1 MCVCSV
7 FQLMEGEPLPLYVR
21 TTAMPLSVLDSVQV
35 GDMRSELRELRACW
49 DKLQEQVVDKQT
61 RLDQAI
67 ESQAAFQDSLHNIS
81 DWLDQIESALYADVY
96 SGDLDKNVQLM
107 SSLRQDVQALQAEI
121 AAAGREVYTVMAD
134 ASSQSRQL
142 VQRTLADLNERMQ
155 TVEQEAH
162 AKEADLADTLRLW
175 IEYQVRYKIS
185 TNMFQEDVTIY
196 ILWV

>member
-1 MCVCSV
+1 
-7 FQLMEGEPLPLYVR
+7 MEGEPLPLYVR
-21 TTAMPLSVLDSVQV
+21 TTAMPLSVLDSAQV

-185 TNMFQEDVTIY
+185 TTIFQEDVTFY
-196 ILWV
+196 VLWV